1 MKNRERLGRHALN
14 NTNFGGNE
22 TGSFPGGERTGSSA
36 GLVTTSAHKYKRNS
50 NSPLRGGSRDG
61 SLGAAGAGPYTRS
74 NFGPRSG
81 SASGFNG
88 SAVDGT
94 RRSGLGLDTRPP
106 IPRHDNY
113 VRQKSPK
120 SPSSLRKKVGSQS
133 PNRDL
138 DMRDASHG
146 LLTGGN
152 NTRVTGVSPVR
163 TASNEYLSQLAQDNA
178 SLQKRLNLVL

>member
-1 MKNRERLGRHALN
+1 MSMKNRERLGRHALN
-14 NTNFGGNE
+14 STNFGGNE
-22 TGSFPGGERTGSSA
+22 TGNFAASGSSA
-36 GLVTTSAHKYKRNS
+36 GLVTTSAQKYKRNS

-61 SLGAAGAGPYTRS
+61 SMGAGTGPYTRS
-74 NFGPRSG
+74 NFGARSG
-81 SASGFNG
+81 SAGGFNG
-88 SAVDGT
+88 SAAEGT
-94 RRSGLGLDTRPP
+94 RRSGPSGMDTRPP

-113 VRQKSPK
+113 MRQKSPK

-138 DMRDASHG
+138 DMRDASFG
-146 LLTGGN
+146 LLTGGTN
-152 NTRVTGVSPVR
+152 VRVTGVSPVR